1 MGFIR
6 TGLDG
11 AIKQKKKTTDKKF
24 DFDLKLDKSCHE
36 MS

>member
-11 AIKQKKKTTDKKF
+11 AIKQKKKTDKKF